1 MNTAGD
7 QASQESIGEEWEEHT
22 FAVDPQE
29 RSSRLPFPEYAV
41 SKEPLGCSPVMNV
54 ACDVVIR

>member
-1 MNTAGD
+1 MQTVVRGRF
-7 QASQESIGEEWEEHT
+7 GEEWEEHT

-29 RSSRLPFPEYAV
+29 RAIGLPFREDTAL
-41 SKEPLGCSPVMNV
+41 KEPLGRSPMVNV